1 MSHCYV
7 YYFESWENPLTAD
20 LFCVVTGPHS
30 HRGDF
35 FDGCNEQL
43 SDFAKPLVKLGVF
56 DKNVL
61 SEVRWEW
68 DGLQVISRYSKFG
81 FYTCVGYD
89 ITEEPSDSMKLAST
103 AVSSHQ
109 ALLEYGLELSKIPIV
124 ITIPL
129 KKLS

>member
-1 MSHCYV
+1 MGYDV
-7 YYFESWENPLTAD
+7 FYFESWENPLTAD

-43 SDFAKPLVKLGVF
+43 SEFAKPLTKLGVF

-68 DGLQVISRYSKFG
+68 DGLQVISRYSRFG
-81 FYTCVGYD
+81 FYCCVGFHS
-89 ITEEPSDSMKLAST
+89 EKPSDSMKLAST

-109 ALLEYGLELSKIPIV
+109 ALLEHGLERSNIPAV
-124 ITIPL
+124 MTIPL